1 MMFPQ
6 VQSKFH
12 MIKNDQTKSVRYAM
26 HYDNNQVEVN
36 GIQLIHL
43 MQQFYHFTQLH
54 EIKVSHL
61 NVQLVEAKHMMTGY
75 YHFNIV
81 DNIIQDVY
89 AASDEAH
96 NTMTETRDKILK
108 TFSSQLQNKFNHY
121 QHHKSNGST
130 TTPIK
135 STRFPHVKLDN
146 TFCRSPNPYDTSTT
160 GPDPVHPKRVTH
172 TFRHSPPN
180 IDCGQLA

>member
-1 MMFPQ
+1 MMMFPQ

-61 NVQLVEAKHMMTGY
+61 NVQLVEAKR
-75 YHFNIV
+75 I
-81 DNIIQDVY
+81 
-89 AASDEAH
+89 
-96 NTMTETRDKILK
+96 
-108 TFSSQLQNKFNHY
+108 
-121 QHHKSNGST
+121 
-130 TTPIK
+130 
-135 STRFPHVKLDN
+135 
-146 TFCRSPNPYDTSTT
+146 
-160 GPDPVHPKRVTH
+160 
-172 TFRHSPPN
+172 
-180 IDCGQLA
+180 